1 MSFESEALAHDELSL
16 LDLFGPDAS
25 PRAQNIVQA
34 AAERSMDEMAEVIN
48 AGNND
53 AFTDAV
59 TISAPRLGAFTD
71 LRGAIAETVASSADS
86 NRKDLSHYVPG
97 VGAIVRA
104 WRLMTPLPPVK
115 VEIQSDTWDS
125 LFPSKYLLGDALQ
138 VDEVIHSL
146 LDGHSP
152 ISRAMEIGQL
162 GYKPVISQGLRS
174 GAGSRA
180 ELFARVARDEELKDS
195 LVHQLTEQL
204 NAAIARGVD
213 LSKVSVVLNAPNPES
228 QRVEPVCIYADAAT
242 HMPRPLIIKQPR
254 KAASKKY

>member
-48 AGNND
+48 AGKVD
-53 AFTDAV
+53 ALSSLIHAMEAKVDAMQAEIDATD
-59 TISAPRLGAFTD
+59 
-71 LRGAIAETVASSADS
+71 ETYASSKA
-86 NRKDLSHYVPG
+86 LSEDKKWKIFHHRIPG
-97 VGAIVRA
+97 TAG
-104 WRLMTPLPPVK
+104 LT
-115 VEIQSDTWDS
+115 
-125 LFPSKYLLGDALQ
+125 
-138 VDEVIHSL
+138 SL
-146 LDGHSP
+146 LSGPETPPSP
-152 ISRAMEIGQL
+152 VELDESSDVWSSFLWHRPIVGKSLPFDETLRTLLLSYFQTPNLTEKSYWPAIS
-162 GYKPVISQGLRS
+162 SGLRS
-174 GAGSRA
+174 GNDSRVK
-180 ELFARVARDEELKDS
+180 LFARDEELKKS

-242 HMPRPLIIKQPR
+242 HMPRPLIIKQPP

>member
-53 AFTDAV
+53 AFADAV
-59 TISAPRLGAFTD
+59 TISETRLDAITD

-97 VGAIVRA
+97 VGGIVRA
-104 WRLMTPLPPVK
+104 WRLTSLPPVEM
-115 VEIQSDTWDS
+115 EIDSGTWDS
-125 LFPSKYLLGDALQ
+125 LFRCKRLSGDALPI
-138 VDEVIHSL
+138 EGAIHSL
-146 LDGHSP
+146 LDGYSSVSWVTK
-152 ISRAMEIGQL
+152 IMEL
-162 GYKPVISQGLRS
+162 GYKPVTSQGLRS

-195 LVHQLTEQL
+195 LVRQLTEQL

-242 HMPRPLIIKQPR
+242 HMPRPLIIKQPP